1 MSSSQPT
8 PEAPAG
14 AGPEPKKP
22 FWKNPFVLGFVI
34 GIAFLTVLPFMQ
46 RKFLKAPPPIST
58 LAPWALST
66 VDGGSIGSEALKG
79 TVWLASFPPPECT
92 SKCQDDQARFGRA
105 LNHIDDF
112 DGGIALVTFAFDST
126 VLPPVPDLLPG
137 RWYVTKA
144 SAAELDGALSSL
156 REGFTKFGGRDG
168 GLTAAEFSDVPG
180 LALVDQNGDL
190 RGFWMDD
197 QAGRGNAI
205 NAARLLAR
213 YGPNP

>member
-1 MSSSQPT
+1 MSEPQAT
-8 PEAPAG
+8 PETPPET
-14 AGPEPKKP
+14 GPETKKP
-22 FWKNPFVLGFVI
+22 VWKNPYVLGFLI
-34 GIAFLTVLPFMQ
+34 GIVFLTAMPFVQ

-58 LAPWALST
+58 LSPWVLPT
-66 VDGGSIGSEALKG
+66 VDGGTVGSQALKG
-79 TVWLASFPPPECT
+79 TVWLASFPPPSCEA
-92 SKCQDDQARFGRA
+92 KCQDDQARFGRA
-105 LNHIDDF
+105 LNHVDDF

-126 VLPPVPDLLPG
+126 ELKPVPDLLPG

-144 SAAELDGALSSL
+144 TAAELDGALVSL
-156 REGFTKFGGRDG
+156 RDGFTKFGGRDG
-168 GLTAAEFSDVPG
+168 GATAAEFSQVPG

-190 RGFWMDD
+190 RGFWLDD